1 MSEILR
7 IQRVFVIYYLA
18 AFILIKNVCVVGLEQ
33 NQFKMERLKEM
44 QNLLDHFTN
53 TVSSLSHAVRP
64 SIKQQTNTSNIAM
77 TFFIPPFTIMMRFR
91 DVNK

>member
-7 IQRVFVIYYLA
+7 IQCIFVVYYLA
-18 AFILIKNVCVVGLEQ
+18 TFIYIKNVCVVGLEQ

-53 TVSSLSHAVRP
+53 TESSLSHAVRP
-64 SIKQQTNTSNIAM
+64 SIKQQINTCNYSYD
-77 TFFIPPFTIMMRFR
+77 FFHTTIHHHDKIYRC
-91 DVNK
+91 K